1 MTAKISRRELIQK
14 SLFGFG
20 ALSLS
25 VGFTGC
31 NDSSDQET
39 ATLQVNFEHGVA
51 SGDPLQDRV
60 ILWTRLTPSDS
71 SARLQVTWE
80 IALDQQFKQIIKT
93 DKVTTAAAQDFTVKV
108 DAIGLKPNQ
117 SYFYRF
123 SFGDKISPIGQTKTL
138 PTSTSKVSFAVCSC
152 SNYPA
157 GYFYVYREMAKQDV
171 DVVIHLGDYIY
182 EYGAD
187 GYAAEDAA
195 KLGRTLAA
203 DNDKEIIKLDDY
215 RKRYALYRKDK
226 DLQSLHHRHP
236 FIVIWDD
243 HELANDAWREGAEN
257 HTEET
262 ANAKN
267 EGKFSERKL
276 AALQAY
282 FEWMP
287 IRPVDNQHIKIY
299 RQFNFGGL
307 VNLMMLDT
315 RIIARDE
322 QLEYGKFIN
331 PMTGKLDAVAFQAAL
346 FNSTRTI
353 MGETQREWLLGN
365 KEKNIVGVIQ
375 SSNATWDVL
384 GQQILMTKM
393 FVPAELLQ
401 ALAEITAGNPSLD
414 TLNKMNAQ
422 ITELV
427 KLKLRLIQGDPTLTA
442 QDKARVL
449 TVAPYN
455 LDAWD
460 GYFAEREIVY
470 GTLAQLKKK
479 VVVLAGDTHNAWSSN
494 LYSKD
499 GVFVGVELATSSVS
513 SPGLEKYLNIPLDQ
527 LQQFEFAFTTLI
539 DELNYCNLN
548 QRGYLIVQF
557 DETQVQSQWIYV
569 DSIKKPEYVIDKSRG
584 YQLSLDNNLLPVKTG
599 QQVA

>member
-1 MTAKISRRELIQK
+1 MTVKISRRELIQK

-25 VGFTGC
+25 AGFTGC

-60 ILWTRLTPSDS
+60 ILWTRLTPNDS

-93 DKVTTAAAQDFTVKV
+93 DKVTTTASQDFTVKV
-108 DAIGLKPNQ
+108 DATGLKPDQ

-123 SFGDKISPIGQTKTL
+123 IFGDKVSPVGQTKTL
-138 PTSTSKVSFAVCSC
+138 PSSATKVSFAVCSC

-157 GYFYVYREMAKQDV
+157 GYFYVYREMAKQNV

-195 KLGRTLAA
+195 KLGRSLAA
-203 DNDKEIIKLDDY
+203 DNNKEIIKLDDY

-226 DLQSLHHRHP
+226 DLQALHHRHP

-257 HTEET
+257 HQS
-262 ANAKN
+262 N
-267 EGKFSERKL
+267 EGPFLDRKL

-287 IRPVDNQHIKIY
+287 IRPVDDQHIKIY
-299 RQFNFGGL
+299 RQFDFGNL
-307 VNLMMLDT
+307 VQLTMMDT

-322 QLEYGKFIN
+322 QLDYANYMTANGLDIAKFQADLTN
-331 PMTGKLDAVAFQAAL
+331 PARTLMGYTQRDWLIGKLQQ
-346 FNSTRTI
+346 STAN
-353 MGETQREWLLGN
+353 WN
-365 KEKNIVGVIQ
+365 
-375 SSNATWDVL
+375 VL

-393 FVPAELLQ
+393 LVPAELLI
-401 ALAEITAGNPSLD
+401 ALAEITAGNPSEA
-414 TLNKMNAQ
+414 TLSKMNAQ

-427 KLKLRLIQGDPTLTA
+427 TLKIRLQKGDPTLTL
-442 QDKARVL
+442 QEKARVL

-460 GYFAEREIVY
+460 GYFAEREILY

-499 GVFVGVELATSSVS
+499 GAFVGVELATSSVS
-513 SPGLEKYLNIPLDQ
+513 SPGLEKYLDIPLAQ

-539 DELNYCNLN
+539 DELSYCNLN

-557 DETQVQSQWIYV
+557 DETQVQSQWVFV
-569 DSIKKPEYVIDKSRG
+569 DSIKKPEYAIDTVRG
-584 YQLSLDNNLLPVKTG
+584 HQLSLDKNLIPVKAG

>member
-1 MTAKISRRELIQK
+1 MTVKISRRELIQK

-25 VGFTGC
+25 AGFTGC

-39 ATLQVNFEHGVA
+39 ARLQVNFEHGVA

-60 ILWTRLTPSDS
+60 ILWTRLTPNDS

-80 IALDQQFKQIIKT
+80 IALDQQFKQVVNAN
-93 DKVTTAAAQDFTVKV
+93 KVITAAAQDFTVKV
-108 DAIGLKPNQ
+108 DATGLKPNQ

-123 SFGDKISPIGQTKTL
+123 IFGDKTSPIGQTKTL

-152 SNYPA
+152 SYYPV
-157 GYFYVYREMAKQDV
+157 GYFHVYREMAKQNV

-182 EYGAD
+182 EYGTD
-187 GYAAEDAA
+187 GYAKDEAVR
-195 KLGRTLAA
+195 KLEA
-203 DNDKEIIKLDDY
+203 DNNTEILKLDDY

-226 DLQSLHHRHP
+226 DLQALHHRHP

-262 ANAKN
+262 PNAKN
-267 EGKFSERKL
+267 EGKFLERQL

-322 QLEYGKFIN
+322 QLNYLKFIN
-331 PMTGKLDAVAFQAAL
+331 PMTGQLDTVTFQAAL
-346 FNSTRTI
+346 FNSARSI
-353 MGETQREWLLGN
+353 LGQTQREWLLGD
-365 KEKNIVGVIQ
+365 KEKNIIGVIQ

-384 GQQILMTKM
+384 GQQVLMTKM

-401 ALAEITAGNPSLD
+401 ALAEITAGNPSEA
-414 TLNKMNAQ
+414 TLNKMNMQ

-427 KLKLRLIQGDPTLTA
+427 KLKLRLLQGDPTLTA
-442 QDKARVL
+442 QEKARVL

-460 GYFAEREIVY
+460 GYFAEREILY

-499 GVFVGVELATSSVS
+499 GAFVGVELATSSVS
-513 SPGLEKYLNIPLDQ
+513 SPGLEKYLDIPLAQ

-539 DELNYCNLN
+539 DELSYCNLN

-557 DETQVQSQWIYV
+557 DETQVQSQWVFV
-569 DSIKKPEYVIDKSRG
+569 DSIKKPEYAIDTVRG
-584 YQLSLDNNLLPVKTG
+584 HQLSLDKNLLPVKAG

>member
-39 ATLQVNFEHGVA
+39 AVLQVNFDHGVA

-60 ILWTRLTPSDS
+60 ILWTRLTPSDL
-71 SARLQVTWE
+71 SARLQVTWQ
-80 IALDQQFKQIIKT
+80 IALDSQFKQIIKT
-93 DKVTTAAAQDFTVKV
+93 DKVTTSASQDFTVKV
-108 DAIGLKPNQ
+108 DATGLTANQ

-123 SFGDKISPIGQTKTL
+123 VFGDKISPVGQTKTL

-157 GYFYVYREMAKQDV
+157 GYFYVYREMAKQNV

-187 GYAAEDAA
+187 GYATEDAA
-195 KLGRTLAA
+195 KLGRTLPA
-203 DNDKEIIKLDDY
+203 DNNKEIIKLDDY

-226 DLQSLHHRHP
+226 DLQALHHRHP

-243 HELANDAWREGAEN
+243 HELANDTWREGADN
-257 HTEET
+257 HQ
-262 ANAKN
+262 AN
-267 EGKFSERKL
+267 EGSFLDRKL

-282 FEWMP
+282 CEWMP
-287 IRPVDNQHIKIY
+287 IRPIDDQHVKIY
-299 RQFNFGGL
+299 RQFDFGNL
-307 VNLMMLDT
+307 VQLTMLDT
-315 RIIARDE
+315 RIIARDK
-322 QLEYGKFIN
+322 QLDYADY
-331 PMTGKLDAVAFQAAL
+331 MTANGLLNAAKFQADLTNPA
-346 FNSTRTI
+346 RTL
-353 MGETQREWLLGN
+353 MGYTQRDWLLG
-365 KEKNIVGVIQ
+365 KLQ
-375 SSNATWDVL
+375 QSNATWNVL
-384 GQQILMTKM
+384 GQQILMAKM
-393 FVPAELLQ
+393 LIPTELLLS
-401 ALAEITAGNPSLD
+401 LAAIVSGNPSAEALSQ
-414 TLNKMNAQ
+414 MNAQ

-427 KLKLRLIQGDPTLTA
+427 KLKIRLQQGDPTLTL
-442 QDKARVL
+442 QEKARVQ

-460 GYFAEREIVY
+460 GYFVEREILY
-470 GTLAQLKKK
+470 GTLAQLNKK

-499 GVFVGVELATSSVS
+499 GAFVGVELATSSIS
-513 SPGLEKYLNIPLDQ
+513 SPGLEKYLSIPLAQ

-569 DSIKKPEYVIDKSRG
+569 DSIKKAEYVVDTARQ
-584 YQLSLDNNLLPVKTG
+584 YQLSFDKNLLPVKTA

>member
-25 VGFTGC
+25 AGFTGC

-39 ATLQVNFEHGVA
+39 ATLQVSFEHGVA

-60 ILWTRLTPSDS
+60 ILWTRLTPSES

-93 DKVTTAAAQDFTVKV
+93 DKVTTTASQDFTVKV
-108 DAIGLKPNQ
+108 DATGLKPDQ

-123 SFGDKISPIGQTKTL
+123 IFGDKVSPVGQTKTL
-138 PTSTSKVSFAVCSC
+138 PSSATKVSFTVCSC

-157 GYFYVYREMAKQDV
+157 GYFYVYREMAKQNV

-203 DNDKEIIKLDDY
+203 DNNKEIIKLDDY

-226 DLQSLHHRHP
+226 DLQALHHRHP

-257 HTEET
+257 HQP
-262 ANAKN
+262 N
-267 EGKFSERKL
+267 EGSFLERKL

-287 IRPVDNQHIKIY
+287 IRPVDDQHTKIY
-299 RQFNFGGL
+299 RQFDFGNL
-307 VNLMMLDT
+307 VQLTMLDT

-322 QLEYGKFIN
+322 QLDYANYMTANGLDIAKFQADLTN
-331 PMTGKLDAVAFQAAL
+331 PARTLMGYTQRDWLIGKLQQ
-346 FNSTRTI
+346 STAN
-353 MGETQREWLLGN
+353 WN
-365 KEKNIVGVIQ
+365 
-375 SSNATWDVL
+375 VL

-393 FVPAELLQ
+393 LVPAELLL
-401 ALAEITAGNPSLD
+401 ALAEITAGNPSAD

-427 KLKLRLIQGDPTLTA
+427 TLKVRLQKGDPTLTA
-442 QDKARVL
+442 QEKARVL

-470 GTLAQLKKK
+470 AALAQLKKK

-499 GVFVGVELATSSVS
+499 GAFVGVELATSSVS
-513 SPGLEKYLNIPLDQ
+513 SPGLEKYLNIPLAQ

-557 DETQVQSQWIYV
+557 DAAQVQSQWIYV
-569 DSIKKPEYVIDKSRG
+569 DSIKKPEYVIDQSRG
-584 YQLSLDNNLLPVKTG
+584 YQLSLDKNLLPVKTG

>member
-25 VGFTGC
+25 AGFTGC

-203 DNDKEIIKLDDY
+203 DNNKEIIKLDDY

-299 RQFNFGGL
+299 RQFNFGDL

-322 QLEYGKFIN
+322 QLDYGKFIN
-331 PMTGKLDAVAFQAAL
+331 PMIGKLDAVAFQAAL

-365 KEKNIVGVIQ
+365 KEKNIIGVIQ

-427 KLKLRLIQGDPTLTA
+427 KLKLRLLQGDPTLTA

-479 VVVLAGDTHNAWSSN
+479 IVVLAGDTHNAWSSN

-569 DSIKKPEYVIDKSRG
+569 DSIKKLEYVIDKSRG
-584 YQLSLDNNLLPVKTG
+584 YQLSLDKNLLPVKTG

>member
-25 VGFTGC
+25 AGFTGC

-123 SFGDKISPIGQTKTL
+123 VFGDKISPVGQTKTL

-157 GYFYVYREMAKQDV
+157 GYFYVYREMAKQNV

-187 GYAAEDAA
+187 GYATEDAA
-195 KLGRTLAA
+195 KLGRTLPAN
-203 DNDKEIIKLDDY
+203 NDKEIIKLDDY

-226 DLQSLHHRHP
+226 DLQALHHRHP

-287 IRPVDNQHIKIY
+287 IRPIDDQHIKIY
-299 RQFNFGGL
+299 RQFDFGNL
-307 VNLMMLDT
+307 VQLTMLDT
-315 RIIARDE
+315 RIIARDQ
-322 QLEYGKFIN
+322 QLDYVDY
-331 PMTGKLDAVAFQAAL
+331 MTANGLNAAKFQADLTNPA
-346 FNSTRTI
+346 RTL
-353 MGETQREWLLGN
+353 MGYTQRDWLLG
-365 KEKNIVGVIQ
+365 KLQ
-375 SSNATWDVL
+375 QSNATWNVL
-384 GQQILMTKM
+384 GQQILMAKM
-393 FVPAELLQ
+393 FIPAELLLS
-401 ALAEITAGNPSLD
+401 LAEITSGNPTAD
-414 TLNKMNAQ
+414 TLNKMNTQ

-427 KLKLRLIQGDPTLTA
+427 TLKMRLKQGDPSLTS
-442 QDKARVL
+442 QEKARIL

-460 GYFAEREIVY
+460 GYFVEREILY
-470 GTLAQLKKK
+470 GTLAQLNKK

-499 GVFVGVELATSSVS
+499 GAFVGVELATSSVS
-513 SPGLEKYLNIPLDQ
+513 SPGLEKYLNIPLAR

-548 QRGYLIVQF
+548 QRGYLMVQF
-557 DETQVQSQWIYV
+557 DETQVQSQWVYV
-569 DSIKKPEYVIDKSRG
+569 DSIKKSEYSIDTARQ
-584 YQLSLDNNLLPVKTG
+584 YQLSFDKNLLPVKAG

>member
-25 VGFTGC
+25 AGFTGC
-31 NDSSDQET
+31 NNSSDKESN
-39 ATLQVNFEHGVA
+39 ALKVSFDHGVA

-60 ILWTRLTPSDS
+60 ILWTRLSPNKA

-80 IALDQQFKQIIKT
+80 IALDDQFKQIVKT

-108 DAIGLKPNQ
+108 DATGLTPNQ
-117 SYFYRF
+117 NYFYRF
-123 SFGDKISPIGQTKTL
+123 IFGDKKSPVGQTKTL

-157 GYFYVYREMAKQDV
+157 GYFYVYREIAKQNV

-187 GYAAEDAA
+187 GYATEDAA

-203 DNDKEIIKLDDY
+203 DNDQEIIKLDDY
-215 RKRYALYRKDK
+215 RKRYALYRNDK
-226 DLQSLHHRHP
+226 DLQALHQRHP
-236 FIVIWDD
+236 FIVVWDD
-243 HELANDAWREGAEN
+243 HELANDTWKEGAEN
-257 HTEET
+257 HQE
-262 ANAKN
+262 N
-267 EGKFSERKL
+267 EGSFLDRKL

-287 IRPVDNQHIKIY
+287 IRPVSETDHLNIY
-299 RQFNFGGL
+299 RQFDFGNL
-307 VNLMMLDT
+307 VQLTMLDT
-315 RIIARDE
+315 RILARDK
-322 QLEYGKFIN
+322 QLDYADYLTASGLDIQKFQQDLTN
-331 PMTGKLDAVAFQAAL
+331 PA
-346 FNSTRTI
+346 RTL
-353 MGETQREWLLGN
+353 MGYTQRDWLLG
-365 KEKNIVGVIQ
+365 KLQQ
-375 SSNATWDVL
+375 STATWNVL

-393 FVPAELLQ
+393 LIPAELLLS
-401 ALAEITAGNPSLD
+401 LAEITSGNPSTD
-414 TLNKMNAQ
+414 TLNQMTTQ

-427 KLKLRLIQGDPTLTA
+427 TLKMRLKQGDPSLTE
-442 QDKARVL
+442 QEKARVL

-460 GYFAEREIVY
+460 GYFAEREILY

-499 GVFVGVELATSSVS
+499 GAFVGVELATSSVS
-513 SPGLEKYLNIPLDQ
+513 SPGMEKYLNIPTAQ
-527 LQQFEFAFTTLI
+527 LQQFEFAFTALI

-548 QRGYLIVQF
+548 QRGYLLVHL
-557 DETQVQSQWIYV
+557 DEAQVESQWVFV
-569 DSIKKPEYVIDKSRG
+569 DSIKKPEYMIDQARG
-584 YQLSLDNNLLPVKTG
+584 YQLILDKNLLAMKTA

>member
-25 VGFTGC
+25 AGFTGC

-80 IALDQQFKQIIKT
+80 IALDPQFKQIIKT

-203 DNDKEIIKLDDY
+203 DNNKEIIKLDDY

-365 KEKNIVGVIQ
+365 KEKNIIGVIQ

-427 KLKLRLIQGDPTLTA
+427 KLKLRLLQGDPTLTA

-479 VVVLAGDTHNAWSSN
+479 IVVLAGDTHNAWSSN

-584 YQLSLDNNLLPVKTG
+584 YQLSLDKNLLPVKTG

>member
-71 SARLQVTWE
+71 SVRLQVTWE
-80 IALDQQFKQIIKT
+80 IALNQQFKQIIKT

-108 DAIGLKPNQ
+108 DATGLKPNQ

-203 DNDKEIIKLDDY
+203 DNNKEIIKLDDY

-322 QLEYGKFIN
+322 QLDYGKFIN

-365 KEKNIVGVIQ
+365 KEKNIIGIIQ

-401 ALAEITAGNPSLD
+401 ALAEITAGNPSVD

-584 YQLSLDNNLLPVKTG
+584 YQLSLDKNLLPVKTG